1 MYLTGL
7 VKKGVIAIRYQQS
20 PRARPPALSL
30 SPLSCLRHADAI
42 QQVLCVFSN
51 KEFGHL
57 SSRPTE
63 QKREICVD
71 MTHFSQGTF
80 SLYIPTAK

>member
-7 VKKGVIAIRYQQS
+7 VEKGVIAIRYQQS
-20 PRARPPALSL
+20 PRARPPSLSL
-30 SPLSCLRHADAI
+30 LSCLRHADAI
-42 QQVLCVFSN
+42 QQGLCVFSN

-63 QKREICVD
+63 QKGEICVE
-71 MTHFSQGTF
+71 MTHFSRGTF